1 MDEKLPQLELSDV
14 APFVFK
20 TDSEADTLFQ
30 AILENLEVWVDT
42 ESDDAISQDTI
53 GEARVHACGRVS
65 SIKDL
70 QSQLKHLREQ
80 GLLLQNTP

>member
-20 TDSEADTLFQ
+20 TGGEADTLFQ

-42 ESDDAISQDTI
+42 ESDDAISQDTV

-80 GLLLQNTP
+80 GLLLQSS

>member
-1 MDEKLPQLELSDV
+1 MDDKIPQLELSDV

-20 TDSEADTLFQ
+20 DGGEADTLFK
-30 AILENLEVWVDT
+30 AILENLETWVDT

-65 SIKDL
+65 AIKDL
-70 QSQLKHLREQ
+70 QSQLKHLRDQ
-80 GLLLQNTP
+80 GQLLQS

>member
-42 ESDDAISQDTI
+42 ESDDAISQ
-53 GEARVHACGRVS
+53 
-65 SIKDL
+65 
-70 QSQLKHLREQ
+70 HLSV
-80 GLLLQNTP
+80 